1 MKFYSVNN
9 DNEMP
14 EIGDLVIID
23 VTQKLADSVLFT
35 SKGSDIPF
43 EMIIEEP
50 SFVGDI
56 MSALLSMHLNDHV
69 SLIFPVDSLFLSI
82 GENLPSFIEP
92 GTITEMD
99 IILNKIIKKDVLEE
113 EMRNENERRKAWEES
128 VLEPYYNNDNYV
140 ITEDSLIV
148 VDINKGKG
156 RFAKAGD
163 IMKVY
168 FMFQTLEGDTLLDF
182 NTGKPYELVFGDMA
196 LGQGFYEGLSLVAKG
211 GEAEFIIP
219 SSLAWGEEGFQGTIL
234 PYTPFKFN
242 LKASEVDRSNLI
254 VADAP
259 GMETG
264 GIVIIPW
271 SFNNINENT
280 NAKSLSDKLYNYF
293 ENKPDIIKIPKKLKE
308 PKAVEDLRTKDDRSD
323 IFNAITGVLK
333 SKNPVHVREALRVD
347 EDPTLVMEYIAENIP
362 REYTNKNEIKKA
374 YENIAQADLYFGRA
388 RSSRNYGYW
397 KYASDFMGIGVSSSK
412 KETYKKFSKIQTP
425 TIFTL
430 MGRNR
435 GKRNLRD
442 AIAGKMSERMHISN
456 AVAISMFPY
465 LEIMFQND
473 ELAWE
478 ISDFLELE
486 ENEIKRFRKKKI
498 PKKVITKMEK
508 QKAQMRVEE
517 RDRRFEELQNQMMAA
532 PQEIELETEEV
543 IEEKPLIEPEEIT
556 KEAVEEIKQLE
567 NVYDA
572 TSLIL

>member
-1 MKFYSVNN
+1 MEMLWTDKYRPQTLDEVVGNNKEKKIIMDWVGNWKNGNPQQPLLLVGPPGIGKTTLALVIAKEFSEHIELNASDKRSQDVIKSTIGESSSSRSLFGDDYKLIIMDEVDGIHGTNDRGGVRAIGEIIKNSKHPMILMANDFYSKRLQSIKPKCTVIK
-9 DNEMP
+9 MP
-14 EIGDLVIID
+14 KVRSPTIRKALKEIAQKEEIKANPKALDLIAKKSNGDLRSA
-23 VTQKLADSVLFT
+23 TNTLQALADKDEVL
-35 SKGSDIPF
+35 
-43 EMIIEEP
+43 
-50 SFVGDI
+50 
-56 MSALLSMHLNDHV
+56 
-69 SLIFPVDSLFLSI
+69 
-82 GENLPSFIEP
+82 
-92 GTITEMD
+92 
-99 IILNKIIKKDVLEE
+99 
-113 EMRNENERRKAWEES
+113 
-128 VLEPYYNNDNYV
+128 
-140 ITEDSLIV
+140 
-148 VDINKGKG
+148 
-156 RFAKAGD
+156 
-163 IMKVY
+163 
-168 FMFQTLEGDTLLDF
+168 
-182 NTGKPYELVFGDMA
+182 
-196 LGQGFYEGLSLVAKG
+196 
-211 GEAEFIIP
+211 
-219 SSLAWGEEGFQGTIL
+219 
-234 PYTPFKFN
+234 
-242 LKASEVDRSNLI
+242 
-254 VADAP
+254 
-259 GMETG
+259 
-264 GIVIIPW
+264 
-271 SFNNINENT
+271 
-280 NAKSLSDKLYNYF
+280 
-293 ENKPDIIKIPKKLKE
+293 E

-456 AVAISMFPY
+456 AIAISMFPY

-517 RDRRFEELQNQMMAA
+517 RDRRYEELQNQMMAA
-532 PQEIELETEEV
+532 PQEIEAEPAEV
-543 IEEKPLIEPEEIT
+543 IEDPLIEPEKISE
-556 KEAVEEIKQLE
+556 EVVEEPEDKEEKPKKKTDKQ
-567 NVYDA
+567 V
-572 TSLIL
+572 SLFSF